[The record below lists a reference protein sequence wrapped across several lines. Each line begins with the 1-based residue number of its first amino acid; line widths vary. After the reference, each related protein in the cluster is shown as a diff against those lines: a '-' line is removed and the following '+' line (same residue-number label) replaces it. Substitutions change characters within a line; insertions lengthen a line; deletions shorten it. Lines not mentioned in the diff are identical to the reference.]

1 MKIFFLLT
9 FLAISNCSYMDISLE
24 HAEISQKIIDSYLTG
39 PTKDL
44 FKVYHFIF
52 EKAYSLNT
60 EEGVRRYKIF
70 KTNVQQI
77 KEHNAKNL
85 SWQMG
90 VNQFTDLTDEEFV
103 KLVGAL
109 PYSELTK
116 NIRDNDD
123 DDNIKPLP
131 PQKSNIRGSNKFE
144 LFDELTKDMHRNLG
158 AFDLFDE
165 LLDLHENES
174 KKFEYNQVNNS
185 TNTTVLSEIDHR
197 RYTTPVKNQKSCGS
211 CYAFATILAV
221 ETVYNIEYEKKY
233 GETTNNSKLV
243 IPELAPQQI
252 VDCVTW
258 KGKKWGCEGGWMSLV
273 MEQMSNTD
281 MGFQPE
287 SLYPYRNQNG
297 NCTNLITEPIVLL
310 NKSMKGHTG
319 CDKYRFRPYPRCT
332 KESWHKYLQQG
343 PLTVV
348 YDTNF
353 IKSYKSGIVDV
364 TGLECKKTTHAVTA
378 VAWKHNIVNG
388 ITREYIVIQNSWG
401 LRWGEKGFMN
411 VYFNAENETC
421 LLTSMGALP
430 VLDLNS
436 IKKSTN

>member
-1 MKIFFLLT
+1 MKIYFFLTL
-9 FLAISNCSYMDISLE
+9 LALSSCTYRDMSLE
-24 HAEISQKIIDSYLTG
+24 HVEIGKKLIDSYLTG

-165 LLDLHENES
+165 LLDLHENGS
-174 KKFEYNQVNNS
+174 KKFENNQVNNS
-185 TNTTVLSEIDHR
+185 TNITVLPEVDHR
-197 RYTTPVKNQKSCGS
+197 SFANSIKNQGGCGS
-211 CYAFATILAV
+211 CYAFATITAV
-221 ETVYNIEYEKKY
+221 ETNYNIQYEKKF
-233 GETTNNSKLV
+233 GQRANNVKLV
-243 IPELAPQQI
+243 TPVLAPQQI

-258 KGKKWGCEGGWMSLV
+258 NGKKWGCQGGWMPLV
-273 MEQMSNTD
+273 MEQMATTG
-281 MGFQPE
+281 MGFYPQ
-287 SLYPYRNQNG
+287 SLYPYRANNG
-297 NCTNLITEPIVLL
+297 NCTVPATEPVALL
-310 NKSMKGHTG
+310 DKSIRGHVG
-319 CDKYRFRPYPRCT
+319 CDKYRFTKPATRCT
-332 KESWHKYLQQG
+332 KESWHKLLSEG

-353 IKSYKSGIVDV
+353 IKSYSKGILDV
-364 TGLECKKTTHAVTA
+364 TGLKCASTTHAVTA
-378 VAWKHNIVNG
+378 VAWKHNIVNEVKK
-388 ITREYIVIQNSWG
+388 EYVVIQNSWG
-401 LRWGEKGFMN
+401 QWWGEKGFMN

-421 LLTSMGALP
+421 LLTSMGQRP
-430 VLDLNS
+430 VFDLNS
-436 IKKSTN
+436 IKK